1 MRRSATALVLVA
13 LGVGLVGCE
22 RRASYSKGRLTPE
35 AIQQTVEGPIAV
47 VRQKSLTDGI
57 KAFNELR
64 VAKEARYGKGSAQV
78 ADLFEAF
85 GVQLFSVGFEDGQQ
99 AALPVSVDYLREAI
113 PRYREAF
120 GPKHPEVAVA
130 LHSLA
135 DAETQLNGGQATR
148 EAQAALEEAVQI
160 RRIALGTG
168 DAETVA
174 AETALAR
181 AEKKRAG
188 VRRPVNTASEAVDA
202 ADDAVSTQN
211 AR

>member
-1 MRRSATALVLVA
+1 MILAALA
-13 LGVGLVGCE
+13 VGLSGCE
-22 RRASYSKGRLTPE
+22 RKISYSKGRLTPE

-64 VAKEARYGKGSAQV
+64 AAKEARYGKGSAQV

-135 DAETQLNGGQATR
+135 DAEIQLNGGQATP
-148 EAQAALEEAVQI
+148 EAQASLEEAVQI

-168 DAETVA
+168 DPETVA
-174 AETALAR
+174 AEAALAR
-181 AEKKRAG
+181 AQKKRAG
-188 VRRPVNTASEAVDA
+188 IRRPVDSAGEAVDS
-202 ADDAVSTQN
+202 ADDAGNTHIG
-211 AR
+211 R